1 MEVEVLSRLL
11 DQELEKEEEAL
22 ALPPLVPT
30 LSIRLIPLRKAP
42 PTRDALPL
50 NGSAP
55 SRLVTPPHPP
65 LPQNQPEPT
74 RATWKEP
81 GSRLCPPAPPTGPCW
96 HCTVTALLCSDCLST
111 SSHSL

>member
-55 SRLVTPPHPP
+55 SRLVTPHCPRTN
-65 LPQNQPEPT
+65 QNQPEP
-74 RATWKEP
+74 P
-81 GSRLCPPAPPTGPCW
+81 GRSPDLGCALQHPLLGLAGTVQSL
-96 HCTVTALLCSDCLST
+96 HYFVVTA
-111 SSHSL
+111 